1 MKKLF
6 LLSVLALCLSAC
18 TSFPMITQLPQQQVA
33 SETFKVERRQNQTL
47 YQTSLLTVQ
56 FMPNQWRW
64 VQTELLGS
72 PLARL
77 LLTPQGWQNDGFVM
91 PNSQAQWLFLAL
103 AYEFSPPLRAD
114 LIEVQQTSQNKI
126 YRRRGEWLW
135 TTRALTE
142 QWEIVLA
149 DGSEWHI
156 ERLN

>member
-6 LLSVLALCLSAC
+6 LLSALALCLSAC
-18 TSFPMITQLPQQQVA
+18 TSFPTITQLPQQQVA
-33 SETFKVERRQNQTL
+33 SKTFKVERRQNQT
-47 YQTSLLTVQ
+47 
-56 FMPNQWRW
+56 RW
-64 VQTELLGS
+64 VQTEPLGS